1 MSTITGS
8 SIVLTFAVESYSPAP
23 VKIQGYSPDASVDGE
38 ALTVGEVLKGI
49 DGFDTSG
56 FYQTVLPTPF
66 ELMADS
72 PSIAFI
78 DGWMA
83 FQMNLSGGNGD
94 VVRAINGVVTYPSL
108 GKTFAVN
115 RGTLTNYKPIP
126 AGQRLLRPR
135 PFTITWGQWQPMT
148 QI

>member
-1 MSTITGS
+1 MTTITGS

-38 ALTVGEVLKGI
+38 ALTVGEVMKGI

-56 FYQTVLPTPF
+56 FYQTALPTPF

-72 PSIAFI
+72 PSIAFM
-78 DGWMA
+78 DSWMA
-83 FQMNLSGGNGD
+83 TQMLLNGGTGD
-94 VVRAINGVVTYPSL
+94 ILRAINGVVTYPSL
-108 GKTFAVN
+108 GKSFAVN
-115 RGTLTNYKPIP
+115 RGTLTSYKPIP

-135 PFTITWGQWQPMT
+135 GFTIVWGQWSPMT